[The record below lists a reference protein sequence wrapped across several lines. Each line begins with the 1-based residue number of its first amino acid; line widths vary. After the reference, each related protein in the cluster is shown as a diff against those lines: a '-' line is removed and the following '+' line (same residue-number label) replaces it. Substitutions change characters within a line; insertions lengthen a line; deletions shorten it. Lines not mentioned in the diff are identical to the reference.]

1 MDDALMNLKIVVAV
15 LLIAAV
21 PVYAQAQ
28 NPSTEKVSKGD
39 AEKVATIISSDKA
52 KTQTFCDMQK
62 LAEQIRVAHEK
73 KDNKTVEELFEKI
86 ETLEKAL
93 GPEYAA
99 LIDGIQDVAENDEL
113 RAEFVSA
120 FEALV
125 RLCTK

>member
-1 MDDALMNLKIVVAV
+1 MDVLMNLKMVVAV

-28 NPSTEKVSKGD
+28 SPPRVSKGD
-39 AEKVATIISSDKA
+39 AQKVATVISGDKVKIQA
-52 KTQTFCDMQK
+52 YCDIQK

-93 GPEYAA
+93 DPEYAA

-120 FEALV
+120 FEAL
-125 RLCTK
+125 